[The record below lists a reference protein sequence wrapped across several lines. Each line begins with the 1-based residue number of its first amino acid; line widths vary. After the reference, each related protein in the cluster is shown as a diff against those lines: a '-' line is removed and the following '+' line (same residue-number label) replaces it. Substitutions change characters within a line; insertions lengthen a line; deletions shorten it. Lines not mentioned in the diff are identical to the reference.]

1 MLDGLFSWKK
11 YNFDNVLTDDLTS
24 NIPLWDRA
32 QQYEWLQHLCLQWC
46 EQFLVA
52 GEAFQM

>member
-1 MLDGLFSWKK
+1 MLDGLFPSKK
-11 YNFDNVLTDDLTS
+11 YNSDNVLTDDLTS

-32 QQYEWLQHLCLQWC
+32 QQYERLQHLCLQWC
-46 EQFLVA
+46 EQFLMA